1 MPAAAWVSFAQV
13 GLKYLLWL
21 AVMGLSLAVIDQRK
35 RWRSTWRQPGP
46 MLLLLWVGW
55 MWISA
60 WWSSAPIRDIIIHGW
75 IYALP
80 LGAIAIGAAC
90 PPAVAQRSLLHFI
103 AASACVGGLWAVH
116 SRGRLP
122 VSPLW
127 HSTLAATGNQ
137 RIMASVLLALGA
149 VLACWFLAR
158 QTRPWP
164 KVGLALAALL
174 AAAGLISQ
182 DRRSGMVLLPLLLL
196 VWALALPRPPLWRAS
211 GVLAVAVAS
220 PCTAPFMGASL
231 GLAVTL
237 PAAQALAVFAALGL
251 GMALPYLAATAWPP
265 VARAMPRPGVW
276 MLHFKTAMAFPML
289 ATVVWLVWVL
299 GQQSGIDGAAALLGL
314 LLALAFAAWALGSPT
329 LGARARSGFGLAG
342 AVLLAAALFW
352 AAPVLR
358 QDTTAVA
365 TAAAA
370 ATDRWQPCPG
380 GASASRRPHG
390 VCRLHGRVVCD
401 LPDQQAHAERQRRA
415 GRIRCPPSVAVAR
428 RLDAA

>member
-1 MPAAAWVSFAQV
+1 MNSVHRTASLCERSLGWVLPAAAWVSFAQV

-60 WWSSAPIRDIIIHGW
+60 WWSSAPTRDIIIHGW

-90 PPAVAQRSLLHFI
+90 PPAVAQRSLLHFM

-116 SRGRLP
+116 SRGGLP

-211 GVLAVAVAS
+211 GVLAVAVA
-220 PCTAPFMGASL
+220 MGAVWL
-231 GLAVTL
+231 GSDTVRTRFAEGSAELAAYNSQASVDTSWGIRL
-237 PAAQALAVFAALGL
+237 RMLEITADMVKECPAFGHGLGSWQQQWDQRVPAGTRLADNSTPHNDYLMVAAQAGVPAAMLMLAWLLVMMVAAVRAGPMGMAAL
-251 GMALPYLAATAWPP
+251 MVWFSIAATA
-265 VARAMPRPGVW
+265 
-276 MLHFKTAMAFPML
+276 L
-289 ATVVWLVWVL
+289 ANATLRDAKFGL
-299 GQQSGIDGAAALLGL
+299 PLL
-314 LLALAFAAWALGSPT
+314 LLA
-329 LGARARSGFGLAG
+329 GLAM
-342 AVLLAAALFW
+342 AML
-352 AAPVLR
+352 
-358 QDTTAVA
+358 
-365 TAAAA
+365 
-370 ATDRWQPCPG
+370 DRDKSPPKPEP
-380 GASASRRPHG
+380 RMF
-390 VCRLHGRVVCD
+390 
-401 LPDQQAHAERQRRA
+401 QR
-415 GRIRCPPSVAVAR
+415 
-428 RLDAA
+428 